1 MHRNE
6 SEIMVLFKNAEVI
19 LENKTERLSVLVENG
34 KIVKIDEN
42 IELDGAEIID
52 CEGLYL
58 SPGFIDLHVH
68 GGGGI
73 SCMCCDADKIKAM
86 ARAHALHG
94 TTSIL
99 PTTLAAPVEQ
109 LLEVTEHIKKAAE
122 ASTDSNIL
130 GVHFEGPYLN
140 PENRGAQSIDNI
152 LSPLRDDPTPL
163 LECWDKVRMMGV
175 APEID
180 GAFELGEKLKE
191 KGIVTSVAHTKA
203 DYDTTIE
210 ALQHGFSDFTHLY
223 NASTSCFKRGIFR
236 VAGAVEAA
244 LVDDRYTTQVIADL
258 RHLPLGVLK
267 LIYKCKGADGM
278 YLITDGLEFSASDLK
293 DGEISMQEN
302 GVEVVYEDNVMKLAD
317 RSCLAGS
324 AATTDMLVRNMYKE
338 VGVPICDAVKMA
350 SSTPAKVIGIDN
362 QKGYIREGYDADILL
377 FDDNINIKNVMVM
390 GKFIK

>member
-1 MHRNE
+1 
-6 SEIMVLFKNAEVI
+6 MVLFKNAEVI
-19 LENKTERLSVLVENG
+19 LENKTERLSVLVDGG
-34 KIVKIDEN
+34 KIIKIAES
-42 IELDGAEIID
+42 IEADGAKIID
-52 CEGLYL
+52 CDGLYL

-130 GVHFEGPYLN
+130 GVHFEGPYLS

-152 LSPLRDDPTPL
+152 LSPLKDDPNPL
-163 LECWDKVRMMGV
+163 LECWDKVKMMGV

-191 KGIVTSVAHTKA
+191 KGIVASVAHTKA
-203 DYDTTIE
+203 DYDITIK
-210 ALQHGFSDFTHLY
+210 ALDHGFSDFTHLY

-278 YLITDGLEFSASDLK
+278 YLITDGLEFSASNLK
-293 DGEISMQEN
+293 DGEICMQEN

-324 AATTDMLVRNMYKE
+324 AATTDILVRNMYKE
-338 VGVPICDAVKMA
+338 VGAPIYDAVKMA
-350 SSTPAKVIGIDN
+350 SATPARVIGIDN
-362 QKGYIREGYDADILL
+362 QKGYIKEGYDADILL

>member
-1 MHRNE
+1 
-6 SEIMVLFKNAEVI
+6 MVLFKNAEVI
-19 LENKTERLSVLVENG
+19 LENKTERLSVLVNG
-34 KIVKIDEN
+34 DKIVKIADN
-42 IELDGAEIID
+42 IEENASEVID

-73 SCMCCDADKIKAM
+73 SCMCCDASKIKAM
-86 ARAHALHG
+86 AKAHALHG

-109 LLEVTEHIKKAAE
+109 LLEVTEYIKKAAE

-140 PENRGAQSIDNI
+140 PENRGAQSVDNI
-152 LSPLRDDPTPL
+152 LSPIKDDPTPL

-191 KGIVTSVAHTKA
+191 KGIVVSVAHTKA
-203 DYDTTIE
+203 DYDITIE

-293 DGEISMQEN
+293 DGEICMQEN
-302 GVEVVYEDNVMKLAD
+302 GVEVIYEDNVMKLAD

-324 AATTDMLVRNMYKE
+324 AATTDILVRNMHKE
-338 VGVPICDAVKMA
+338 VGAPIYDAVKMA
-350 SSTPAKVIGIDN
+350 SATPARVIGIDN
-362 QKGYIREGYDADILL
+362 QKGYIKEGYDADILL

-390 GKFIK
+390 GRFLK

>member
-1 MHRNE
+1 
-6 SEIMVLFKNAEVI
+6 MVLFKNAEVI
-19 LENKTERLSVLVENG
+19 LENKTEQLSVLVDG
-34 KIVKIDEN
+34 DKIIKIAES
-42 IELDGAEIID
+42 IEADGAEVIN

-86 ARAHALHG
+86 AKAHALHG

-109 LLEVTEHIKKAAE
+109 LLEVTEHIKKASE
-122 ASTDSNIL
+122 NCNDSNIL

-152 LSPLRDDPTPL
+152 LSPLKDDPNPL
-163 LECWDKVRMMGV
+163 LECWDKIKMMGV

-191 KGIVTSVAHTKA
+191 KGIVASVAHTKA
-203 DYDTTIE
+203 DYDTTIK
-210 ALQHGFSDFTHLY
+210 ALDHGFSDFTHLY

-244 LVDDRYTTQVIADL
+244 LVDDLCTTQVIADL

-293 DGEISMQEN
+293 DGEICIQEN
-302 GVEVVYEDNVMKLAD
+302 GVEVVYEDNVMKLTD

-324 AATTDMLVRNMYKE
+324 AATTDMLVHNMYKE
-338 VGVPICDAVKMA
+338 VGAPIYDAVKMA
-350 SSTPAKVIGIDN
+350 SATPARVIGIDN
-362 QKGYIREGYDADILL
+362 HKGYIKEGYDADILL

>member
-1 MHRNE
+1 
-6 SEIMVLFKNAEVI
+6 MVLFKNAEVI
-19 LENKTERLSVLVENG
+19 LENKTERLSVLVNG
-34 KIVKIDEN
+34 DKIVKIADN
-42 IELDGAEIID
+42 IEENASEVID

-73 SCMCCDADKIKAM
+73 SCMCCDANKIKAM
-86 ARAHALHG
+86 AKAHALHG

-109 LLEVTEHIKKAAE
+109 LLEVTEYIKKAAE

-140 PENRGAQSIDNI
+140 PENRGAQSVDNI
-152 LSPLRDDPTPL
+152 LSPIKDDPTPL

-180 GAFELGEKLKE
+180 GAFELGEMLKE
-191 KGIVTSVAHTKA
+191 KGIVVSVAHTKA
-203 DYDTTIE
+203 DYDTTIK
-210 ALQHGFSDFTHLY
+210 ALNHGFSDFTHLY

-293 DGEISMQEN
+293 DGEVCMQEN
-302 GVEVVYEDNVMKLAD
+302 GVKVVYEDNVMKLAD

-324 AATTDMLVRNMYKE
+324 AATTDVLVRNMYKE
-338 VGVPICDAVKMA
+338 VGAPIYDAVKMA
-350 SSTPAKVIGIDN
+350 SVTPAKVIGIDN
-362 QKGYIREGYDADILL
+362 QKGYIKEGYDADILL

-390 GKFIK
+390 GRFLK

>member
-1 MHRNE
+1 M
-6 SEIMVLFKNAEVI
+6 ILFKNAEVI
-19 LENKTERLSVLVENG
+19 LENKTERLSVLVDG
-34 KIVKIDEN
+34 DKVIKIAEN
-42 IELDGAEIID
+42 IEVDDAETID
-52 CEGLYL
+52 CDGLYL
-58 SPGFIDLHVH
+58 APGFIDLHVH

-73 SCMCCDADKIKAM
+73 SCMCCDANKIKTM
-86 ARAHALHG
+86 AKAHALHG

-109 LLEVTEHIKKAAE
+109 LLEVTEYIKKASE
-122 ASTDSNIL
+122 SCTDSNIL

-140 PENRGAQSIDNI
+140 PENRGAQSINNI
-152 LSPLRDDPTPL
+152 LSPLKDAPTPL
-163 LECWDKVRMMGV
+163 LEYWDKVKMMGV

-180 GAFELGEKLKE
+180 GAFPLGEKLKE
-191 KGIVTSVAHTKA
+191 KGIVVSVAHTKA

-210 ALQHGFSDFTHLY
+210 ALDHGFSDFTHLY

-258 RHLPLGVLK
+258 RHLPLGLLK

-293 DGEISMQEN
+293 DGEICMQEN

-338 VGVPICDAVKMA
+338 VGTPIYDAVKMA
-350 SSTPAKVIGIDN
+350 SSTPARVIGIDN
-362 QKGYIREGYDADILL
+362 QKGYIKEGYDADILL

-390 GKFIK
+390 GNFIK

>member
-1 MHRNE
+1 
-6 SEIMVLFKNAEVI
+6 MVLFKNAEVI
-19 LENKTERLSVLVENG
+19 LENKTEKLSVLVDG
-34 KIVKIDEN
+34 DKIVKIAEN
-42 IELDGAEIID
+42 IEKNNAENID

-58 SPGFIDLHVH
+58 SAGFIDLHVH

-73 SCMCCDADKIKAM
+73 SCMCCDAEKIKAM
-86 ARAHALHG
+86 AKAHSLHG

-109 LLEVTEHIKKAAE
+109 LLEVTEYIKKAAE
-122 ASTDSNIL
+122 ESTDSNIL

-152 LSPLRDDPTPL
+152 LSPLKDDPTPL

-191 KGIVTSVAHTKA
+191 KGIVVSVAHTKA

-210 ALQHGFSDFTHLY
+210 ALEHGFSDFTHLY

-267 LIYKCKGADGM
+267 LIYKCKGADRM

-293 DGEISMQEN
+293 DGEICMQEN

-324 AATTDMLVRNMYKE
+324 AATTDLLVRNMYKE
-338 VGVPICDAVKMA
+338 VGAPIYDAVKMA
-350 SSTPAKVIGIDN
+350 SATPAKVIGIDN
-362 QKGYIREGYDADILL
+362 QKGYIKEGYDADILL